1 MTKNKT
7 QPKTKKY
14 RLWIEAIS
22 KCRLNSE
29 DIRMAKEMGL
39 NPLSLIKNIP
49 SKSQP
54 WKSPVKGWIHEMY
67 EKRQEK
73 ASKKKARKERA
84 AAKSKPTANIKP
96 LPQKVAAY
104 IDEDT
109 AFENIDDSLDSQG
122 IGQEDQ
128 LMLRR
133 QQQFRIASEYVA
145 EDLSNIPEV
154 QKVILFGSV
163 AAPLEKEVPRFRK
176 FRRAGIAINHEC
188 KDVDMA
194 VWVSNLDCLSNIQKA
209 RSQALNK
216 LLTEKQIGVAHHQQV
231 DIFIME
237 PETNRYL
244 GRLCIFSSCPKGKDE
259 CQVAGCGEITFLR
272 QHADFKF
279 EPNELDDTMNV
290 VLLERCEQ
298 KGLSNKCSI

>member
-1 MTKNKT
+1 MANNKK
-7 QPKTKKY
+7 QPKTKKD
-14 RLWIEAIS
+14 RLWIEAKS

-29 DIRMAKEMGL
+29 DIRIAKEMGL

-54 WKSPVKGWIHEMY
+54 WKSPVKDWIHEMY

-73 ASKKKARKERA
+73 AAKKKARKERA
-84 AAKSKPTANIKP
+84 AKTKPATNTKP
-96 LPQKVAAY
+96 LPQEVAAY
-104 IDEDT
+104 IDEDMGD
-109 AFENIDDSLDSQG
+109 FLNSQD

-128 LMLRR
+128 LMLCR
-133 QQQFRIASEYVA
+133 QKQFRIAAQYVA
-145 EDLSNIPEV
+145 EGLSGIPEV
-154 QKVILFGSV
+154 QKVVLFGSV
-163 AAPLEKEVPRFRK
+163 AAPLEKEVPRFHK

-194 VWVSNLDCLSNIQKA
+194 VWVSDMDSLRNIQKA

-216 LLTEKQIGVAHHQQV
+216 LLTEKQIGVAHHQV

-244 GRLCIFSSCPKGKDE
+244 GRLCIFGSCPKGKNE
-259 CQVAGCGEITFLR
+259 CRVAGCGEIKFLQ
-272 QHADFKF
+272 QHEDFKF
-279 EPNELDDTMNV
+279 DTDDLNV
-290 VLLERCEQ
+290 ETSVVFFERCEQ

>member
-1 MTKNKT
+1 MANNKK
-7 QPKTKKY
+7 QPKTKKD
-14 RLWIEAIS
+14 RLWIEAKS

-29 DIRMAKEMGL
+29 DIRIAKEMGL

-49 SKSQP
+49 SKSQQ
-54 WKSPVKGWIHEMY
+54 WKSPVKDWIHDMY
-67 EKRQEK
+67 EKRQKK
-73 ASKKKARKERA
+73 AAKKKTRKEQTA
-84 AAKSKPTANIKP
+84 ATKPETNIKP

-104 IDEDT
+104 IDEGM
-109 AFENIDDSLDSQG
+109 AFEDMEDMDGLLNSQD
-122 IGQEDQ
+122 ICQEDQ

-133 QQQFRIASEYVA
+133 QRQFRIAAEYVA
-145 EDLSNIPEV
+145 EGLSNIPVV
-154 QKVILFGSV
+154 QKVVLFGSV
-163 AAPLEKEVPRFRK
+163 AASLEKEVPRFRK

-194 VWVSNLDCLSNIQKA
+194 VWVSDLNCLRDIQKA

-216 LLTEKQIGVAHHQQV
+216 LLSEKHIGVAHHQV

-259 CQVAGCGEITFLR
+259 CQVDGCGETTFLR
-272 QHADFKF
+272 RHENFKF
-279 EPNELDDTMNV
+279 EPKDLDGGTNII
-290 VLLERCEQ
+290 LFERREQ
-298 KGLSNKCSI
+298 RD

>member
-1 MTKNKT
+1 MANNKK
-7 QPKTKKY
+7 QSKTKKD
-14 RLWIEAIS
+14 RLWIEAKS

-29 DIRMAKEMGL
+29 DIRIAKEMGL

-54 WKSPVKGWIHEMY
+54 WKSPVKDWIHDMY
-67 EKRQEK
+67 EKRQKK
-73 ASKKKARKERA
+73 AAQKKARKERV
-84 AAKSKPTANIKP
+84 AKTKPAANIKL

-109 AFENIDDSLDSQG
+109 AFEDVDDFLNSQD

-133 QQQFRIASEYVA
+133 QQQFRIAAQYVA
-145 EDLSNIPEV
+145 ERLSGIPEV
-154 QKVILFGSV
+154 QKVVLFGSV
-163 AAPLEKEVPRFRK
+163 VAPLEKEVPRFRK

-194 VWVSNLDCLSNIQKA
+194 VWVSDLNCLKDIQKA
-209 RSQALNK
+209 RLQALNK
-216 LLTEKQIGVAHHQQV
+216 LLSEKQIGVAHHQA

-237 PETNRYL
+237 SGTSRYL

-259 CQVAGCGEITFLR
+259 CRVAGCGEIKFLQR
-272 QHADFKF
+272 HEDFKF
-279 EPNELDDTMNV
+279 DPNDLDDTMNV
-290 VLLERCEQ
+290 VLFEHCEQ

>member
-1 MTKNKT
+1 MANNKK
-7 QPKTKKY
+7 QPKTKKD
-14 RLWIEAIS
+14 RLWIEAKS

-29 DIRMAKEMGL
+29 DIHMAKEMGL
-39 NPLSLIKNIP
+39 NPLNLLKNIP

-54 WKSPVKGWIHEMY
+54 WKSPVKDWIHEMY

-73 ASKKKARKERA
+73 AAKKKTRKERA
-84 AAKSKPTANIKP
+84 AKTKSSANIKP

-109 AFENIDDSLDSQG
+109 AFEDMDDFLNSQD
-122 IGQEDQ
+122 ICQEDQ

-133 QQQFRIASEYVA
+133 QQQFRIAAEYVA
-145 EDLSNIPEV
+145 EGLSNIPEV
-154 QKVILFGSV
+154 HKVVLFGSV
-163 AAPLEKEVPRFRK
+163 ATPLEKEVPRFRK

-194 VWVSNLDCLSNIQKA
+194 VWVSDLACLRDIQKA

-216 LLTEKQIGVAHHQQV
+216 LLSEKQIGVAHHQV

-244 GRLCIFSSCPKGKDE
+244 GRLCIFGSCPKGKDE
-259 CQVAGCGEITFLR
+259 CRVAECGEIVFLK
-272 QHADFKF
+272 QHEDFKF
-279 EPNELDDTMNV
+279 EQKDLDHETSV
-290 VLLERCEQ
+290 VLFDRQ
-298 KGLSNKCSI
+298 PKNTVDYIS

>member
-1 MTKNKT
+1 MAKNEK
-7 QPKTKKY
+7 QPKTKKDK
-14 RLWIEAIS
+14 LWIEAKS

-29 DIRMAKEMGL
+29 DIRIAKEMGL

-54 WKSPVKGWIHEMY
+54 WKSPVKVWIHEMY

-73 ASKKKARKERA
+73 AAKKKARKERI
-84 AAKSKPTANIKP
+84 AKTKSSANIKP

-104 IDEDT
+104 INEDT
-109 AFENIDDSLDSQG
+109 AFEDMGDFLNSQD
-122 IGQEDQ
+122 ISQEDQ

-133 QQQFRIASEYVA
+133 QQQFRIAAEYVA
-145 EDLSNIPEV
+145 EGLSNIPEV
-154 QKVILFGSV
+154 HKVVLFGSV
-163 AAPLEKEVPRFRK
+163 ATPLEKEVSRFSK

-194 VWVSNLDCLSNIQKA
+194 VWVSDLVCLRDIQKA

-216 LLTEKQIGVAHHQQV
+216 LLSEKQIGVAHHQV

-244 GRLCIFSSCPKGKDE
+244 GRLCIFGSCPKGKDE
-259 CQVAGCGEITFLR
+259 CRVTGCGEIVFLK
-272 QHADFKF
+272 QHEDFKF
-279 EPNELDDTMNV
+279 EQQDLDHETSV
-290 VLLERCEQ
+290 VLFDRQ
-298 KGLSNKCSI
+298 PKNTVDYIP